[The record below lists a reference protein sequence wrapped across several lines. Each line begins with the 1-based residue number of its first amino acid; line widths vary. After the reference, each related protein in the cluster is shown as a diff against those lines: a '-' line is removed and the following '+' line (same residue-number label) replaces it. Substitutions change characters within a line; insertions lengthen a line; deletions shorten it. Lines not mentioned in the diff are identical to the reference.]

1 MFQPRRKWSSDC
13 SLVSLAIITLFVIA
27 FSTPAIADCEVGT
40 RVFVQTLTL
49 DAPCVDDELLLPAV
63 SFQDETEIITG
74 ELDKTITENFG
85 VGLQEQWVQLKLPGE
100 GTRSGFD
107 NLQTQFNYQLVRN
120 SKSETAMTAALVV
133 NWGGTGNRAV
143 GADPFTTLTPTW
155 NGGQGFGF
163 LPESMKFLRPFG
175 ITAALGYSFPTE
187 SSTTTFDEGSGLLA
201 TINNPQF
208 LIWSG
213 SLQYSMSY
221 LKSKVQNLGLPDF
234 VNHLNPIIEWD
245 FQTQVQN
252 FNGEAHTTG
261 TINPGLIYLNDK
273 FQFSLEAIIPVNSA
287 SGDGVGVIGGLHFH
301 TEKFFPH
308 TLGKPIF
315 GPAAQEEGED

>member
-1 MFQPRRKWSSDC
+1 M
-13 SLVSLAIITLFVIA
+13 SLAIITLFVIA
-27 FSTPAIADCEVGT
+27 FSTPAIADCDVGT

-74 ELDKTITENFG
+74 ELDKTITKNFG

-107 NLQTQFNYQLVRN
+107 NLLTSFNYQLVRN
-120 SKSETAMTAALVV
+120 VKSETAMTAALVV
-133 NWGGTGNRAV
+133 DWGGTGNRAV
-143 GADPFTTLTPTW
+143 ADPFTTLTPTW
-155 NGGQGFGF
+155 NVGQGFGF

-187 SSTTTFDEGSGLLA
+187 SSTTTFDGGSGLFA
-201 TINNPQF
+201 TIDNPQF

-261 TINPGLIYLNDK
+261 TINPGLVYLNEK
-273 FQFSLEAIIPVNSA
+273 IQLSLEAIIPVNSA
-287 SGDGVGVIGGLHFH
+287 SGDGVGVIGALHFH
-301 TEKFFPH
+301 TEEFFPH

-315 GPAAQEEGED
+315 GSAWQGGAED

>member
-100 GTRSGFD
+100 DSHSGFD

-155 NGGQGFGF
+155 NG
-163 LPESMKFLRPFG
+163 R
-175 ITAALGYSFPTE
+175 TSFFHTRLA
-187 SSTTTFDEGSGLLA
+187 SRFSDRRRRKGLK
-201 TINNPQF
+201 INQ
-208 LIWSG
+208 
-213 SLQYSMSY
+213 
-221 LKSKVQNLGLPDF
+221 
-234 VNHLNPIIEWD
+234 
-245 FQTQVQN
+245 
-252 FNGEAHTTG
+252 
-261 TINPGLIYLNDK
+261 PGLIACSTSEVAKLK
-273 FQFSLEAIIPVNSA
+273 RTVECLP
-287 SGDGVGVIGGLHFH
+287 
-301 TEKFFPH
+301 
-308 TLGKPIF
+308 
-315 GPAAQEEGED
+315 

>member
-27 FSTPAIADCEVGT
+27 FSTPAIADCDVGT

-133 NWGGTGNRAV
+133 NWGGTCSGRRPLYDSHPDLERRPRFWFSSGVDEISAAIWDHRRAWV
-143 GADPFTTLTPTW
+143 LV
-155 NGGQGFGF
+155 
-163 LPESMKFLRPFG
+163 
-175 ITAALGYSFPTE
+175 
-187 SSTTTFDEGSGLLA
+187 
-201 TINNPQF
+201 
-208 LIWSG
+208 
-213 SLQYSMSY
+213 SY
-221 LKSKVQNLGLPDF
+221 
-234 VNHLNPIIEWD
+234 
-245 FQTQVQN
+245 
-252 FNGEAHTTG
+252 
-261 TINPGLIYLNDK
+261 
-273 FQFSLEAIIPVNSA
+273 
-287 SGDGVGVIGGLHFH
+287 
-301 TEKFFPH
+301 
-308 TLGKPIF
+308 
-315 GPAAQEEGED
+315 